1 MTDTSAPLAPE
12 VTPEEFDEI
21 DAILDDLRTR
31 FDETP
36 QWEFCDGFLA
46 AVLCC
51 REHLD
56 EDEVLEVLLGIGEG
70 EGSEGSFADAAQR
83 ARFLE
88 IWAKRRDQV
97 AQALDA
103 AVDRLDDERAYQPD
117 VVDVRGAVA
126 RMTDEER
133 AALPQG
139 EPLPSYAQVWALGFM
154 FAVEAWPEAW
164 ELPRDKEVASVMDA
178 ALESIVALTEEDT
191 GKMEVAPYSD
201 EDPPSMSQQRV
212 DDFASAIW
220 GVYDLRQI
228 GRSLGPR
235 VAPLRKEAGPGR
247 NDPCSCGSGKK
258 YKKCCGQN

>member
-1 MTDTSAPLAPE
+1 MTTTTIAPE
-12 VTPEEFDEI
+12 VTPDEFDEI
-21 DAILDDLRTR
+21 DAILDELRTR

-51 REHLD
+51 REHLA
-56 EDEVLEVLLGIGEG
+56 EAEVLDVLLGIGEA
-70 EGSEGSFADAAQR
+70 EDSEGSFASDAQR

-88 IWAKRRDQV
+88 LWNKRRTQV
-97 AQALDA
+97 AHALDA
-103 AVDRLDDERAYQPD
+103 AIDRLDDDGAYQPD

-126 RMTDEER
+126 RMSEEER

-139 EPLPSYAQVWALGFM
+139 EPLPGYAQVWALGFM
-154 FAVEAWPEAW
+154 FAVEAWPQAW

-178 ALESIVALTEEDT
+178 ALEAIVALTEEDT
-191 GKMEVAPYSD
+191 GKMEVSPYSD

-235 VAPLRKEAGPGR
+235 VEPIRKAVEPGR

-258 YKKCCGQN
+258 YKKCCGSA

>member
-1 MTDTSAPLAPE
+1 MTTTTIPPE

-21 DAILDDLRTR
+21 DAILDELRTR

-51 REHLD
+51 RKNLE
-56 EDEVLEVLLGIGEG
+56 EAEVLDVLLGIG
-70 EGSEGSFADAAQR
+70 EGSEGSFADEAQR
-83 ARFLE
+83 ARFLAL
-88 IWAKRRDQV
+88 WAKRRAQV
-97 AQALDA
+97 AHALDA
-103 AVDRLDDERAYQPD
+103 AVERLDDDGAYQPD

-126 RMTDEER
+126 RMSEEER

-139 EPLPSYAQVWALGFM
+139 EPLPGYAQVWALGFM

-164 ELPRDKEVASVMDA
+164 ALPRDKEVASVMDA

-191 GKMEVAPYSD
+191 GKMEVSPYSD

-235 VAPLRKEAGPGR
+235 VEPIRKLAEPGR
-247 NDPCSCGSGKK
+247 NDPCPCGSGKK
-258 YKKCCGQN
+258 YKKCCGA

>member
-1 MTDTSAPLAPE
+1 MNTSAQPNPPE
-12 VTPEEFDEI
+12 VTPDEFDEI

-51 REHLD
+51 RENL
-56 EDEVLEVLLGIGEG
+56 EEAEVLDVLLGIGDAD
-70 EGSEGSFADAAQR
+70 GSDGSFASAEQR
-83 ARFLE
+83 ARFMEL
-88 IWAKRRDQV
+88 WNKRRAQV
-97 AQALDA
+97 AHALDA
-103 AVDRLDDERAYQPD
+103 AVDRLDDDGAYQPD

-154 FAVEAWPEAW
+154 FAVEAWPQAW

-178 ALESIVALTEEDT
+178 AIESIVALTEEDT
-191 GKMEVAPYSD
+191 GKAEVSPYSD

-235 VAPLRKEAGPGR
+235 VEPLRKVAEPGR
-247 NDPCSCGSGKK
+247 NDACPCGSGKK
-258 YKKCCGQN
+258 YKKCCGA